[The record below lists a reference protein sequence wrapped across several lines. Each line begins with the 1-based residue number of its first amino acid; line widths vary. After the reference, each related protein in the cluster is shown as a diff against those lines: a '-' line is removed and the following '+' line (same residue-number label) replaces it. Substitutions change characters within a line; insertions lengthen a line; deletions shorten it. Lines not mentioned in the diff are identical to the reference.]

1 MEEQGGEMCHFS
13 ICIILRTKITSVQH
27 SEFLGGGGGGEAE
40 KIAIIEKQS
49 NHLKGLL
56 LFDLTD

>member
-27 SEFLGGGGGGEAE
+27 SELIPGGGEAE
-40 KIAIIEKQS
+40 
-49 NHLKGLL
+49 
-56 LFDLTD
+56 